1 MTNKV
6 LYDSDVLLDCIL
18 KREPHYIES
27 SKALYKAV
35 SHKVEGFIASHSV
48 LNIAY
53 ILRKK
58 YSNSEL
64 RSLLKELINYLP
76 VISIDSRV
84 INNALDS
91 DIKNLE
97 DAVIN
102 YSAEI
107 NGVNCIITRNLEDY
121 KNSTVLAVSPYEF
134 NRQ

>member
-64 RSLLKELINYLP
+64 RSLLKKLINYLP

-84 INNALDS
+84 INKALDS
-91 DIKNLE
+91 DIKDLE

-121 KNSTVLAVSPYEF
+121 KNSTVLAISPYEF

>member
-1 MTNKV
+1 MTNIV
-6 LYDSDVLLDCIL
+6 LYDSDVLLDCIF

-64 RSLLKELINYLP
+64 RSLLKELIIYLP

-84 INNALDS
+84 INKALDS
-91 DIKNLE
+91 DIKDLE

-107 NGVNCIITRNLEDY
+107 NGVDCIITRNLEDY
-121 KNSTVLAVSPYEF
+121 RKSTVLAVSPYEF

>member
-1 MTNKV
+1 MTKKV

-27 SKALYKAV
+27 SKALYKAIN
-35 SHKVEGFIASHSV
+35 HKVKGFIASHSI

-64 RSLLKELINYLP
+64 RSLLKELIIYLP

-84 INNALDS
+84 INKALDS
-91 DIKNLE
+91 DIKDLE

-102 YSAEI
+102 YSTEI
-107 NGVNCIITRNLEDY
+107 NGVDCIITRNLEDY
-121 KNSTVLAVSPYEF
+121 GKSTVLAVSPYEF

>member
-18 KREPHYIES
+18 KRDPHYIES

-64 RSLLKELINYLP
+64 RSLLKKLINYLP

-84 INNALDS
+84 INKALDS
-91 DIKNLE
+91 DIKDLE

-121 KNSTVLAVSPYEF
+121 KNSTVLAISPYEF

>member
-84 INNALDS
+84 INKALDS
-91 DIKNLE
+91 DIKDLE

-107 NGVNCIITRNLEDY
+107 NGVNCIITRNLEEY
-121 KNSTVLAVSPYEF
+121 KKSTVLAVSPYEF

>member
-1 MTNKV
+1 MINKV

-35 SHKVEGFIASHSV
+35 SHKINGFIASHSV

-53 ILRKK
+53 ILRKN
-58 YSNSEL
+58 YSISEL
-64 RSLLKELINYLP
+64 RSLLKELISYLP
-76 VISIDSRV
+76 VISVDSRV
-84 INNALDS
+84 IDKALDS
-91 DIKNLE
+91 DIKDLE

-102 YSAEI
+102 YSAEL
-107 NGVNCIITRNLEDY
+107 NCVSCIITRNIDDY
-121 KNSTVLAVSPYEF
+121 KNSTVLAVTPYEF

>member
-1 MTNKV
+1 MTKKV
-6 LYDSDVLLDCIL
+6 LFDSDVLLDCIL

-27 SKALYKAV
+27 SKALYKAIN
-35 SHKVEGFIASHSV
+35 HKVKGFIASHSI

-64 RSLLKELINYLP
+64 RSLLKELIIYLP

-84 INNALDS
+84 INKALDS
-91 DIKNLE
+91 DIKDLE

-107 NGVNCIITRNLEDY
+107 NGVDCIITRNLEDY
-121 KNSTVLAVSPYEF
+121 RKSTVLAVSPYEF

>member
-1 MTNKV
+1 M
-6 LYDSDVLLDCIL
+6 
-18 KREPHYIES
+18 
-27 SKALYKAV
+27 
-35 SHKVEGFIASHSV
+35 
-48 LNIAY
+48 
-53 ILRKK
+53 
-58 YSNSEL
+58 

-84 INNALDS
+84 INKALDS
-91 DIKNLE
+91 DIKDLE

-121 KNSTVLAVSPYEF
+121 KNSTLLAVSPYEF

>member
-18 KREPHYIES
+18 KRDLHYIES

-84 INNALDS
+84 INKALDS
-91 DIKNLE
+91 DIKDLE

-121 KNSTVLAVSPYEF
+121 KNSTVLAISPYEF